1 MRNPIRLFV
10 FVVLLGATTG
20 CTEPQNRE
28 AADLQHVVLH
38 ESASAYTAW
47 PAIART
53 ADDELVVF
61 YTDTDDHMGPDGRI
75 VGVRSSDEGMTWSE
89 PFVVYDTPLDE
100 RESGVTALN
109 DGSLLV
115 HTWSTLHTR
124 ESYGRMGPGSYF
136 QPTIDAWIEEVE
148 SAPYEAAASN
158 EGGRVAR
165 STDGGRTWSAPAPG
179 PDTIHGGVEL
189 KDGSLLVAAYRLS
202 RDYVTVH
209 KADAWS
215 GPWRQVAEVR
225 SPQPD
230 SLRFGEPSVTQL
242 PSGRI
247 VMMMRVTTKPYN
259 DSDDRCYL
267 WATYSDDGGATWA
280 TPYPTPLWGF
290 PPHLL
295 TLSDGRVV
303 VTYGHRRPPY
313 GQRAAISD
321 DGITW
326 SAESEIILR
335 DDAPNKDLGYPASV
349 ELSDG
354 RVFTVYYQSH
364 ASDTVRPPEG
374 PPPGRH
380 KPDILGTIWD
390 PR

>member
-1 MRNPIRLFV
+1 MANPIRLFLL
-10 FVVLLGATTG
+10 FALLGTAVG
-20 CTEPQNRE
+20 CTAPQGRE
-28 AADLQHVVLH
+28 DASLQHVVLH

-53 ADDELVVF
+53 ADDDLVVL
-61 YTDTDDHMGPDGRI
+61 YTDTDEHMGPNGRI
-75 VGVRSSDEGMTWSE
+75 VGVRSSDEGLTWSE

-100 RESGVTALN
+100 RESGVTALE

-115 HTWSTLHTR
+115 HTWSTFHTR

-148 SAPYEAAASN
+148 SAPYEAAAPY

-165 STDGGRTWSAPAPG
+165 STDGGRTWTAPEPG

-189 KDGSLLVAAYRLS
+189 QDGSLLVAAYRLS

-209 KADAWS
+209 KADSWS
-215 GPWRQVAEVR
+215 GPWNQVAEVR

-242 PSGRI
+242 PGGRI
-247 VMMMRVTTKPYN
+247 VTMMRVTTKPYN

-267 WATYSDDGGATWA
+267 WATYSDDGGVTWA

-290 PPHLL
+290 PASPA
-295 TLSDGRVV
+295 D
-303 VTYGHRRPPY
+303 
-313 GQRAAISD
+313 
-321 DGITW
+321 
-326 SAESEIILR
+326 AE
-335 DDAPNKDLGYPASV
+335 
-349 ELSDG
+349 
-354 RVFTVYYQSH
+354 
-364 ASDTVRPPEG
+364 
-374 PPPGRH
+374 
-380 KPDILGTIWD
+380 
-390 PR
+390 